1 MKVDIANDEI
11 LCNDPVEKIV
21 NNEYTDL
28 SDEFKVLSY
37 TLEEIITEKMRSL
50 MQRTMPRDLY
60 DNFYLFEIEN
70 NAIEQYLL
78 DFKKKA
84 EFKKLNPS
92 ELTEVVQ
99 NKKERFRKQ
108 WEENLVNQITDV
120 PDFEDVWRRLG
131 KHWKK
136 FEKMVNN

>member
-1 MKVDIANDEI
+1 
-11 LCNDPVEKIV
+11 
-21 NNEYTDL
+21 
-28 SDEFKVLSY
+28 
-37 TLEEIITEKMRSL
+37 

-60 DNFYLFEIEN
+60 DIYYLFEIEN

-92 ELTEVVQ
+92 GLTEVVQ

-120 PDFEDVWRRLG
+120 PEFEDVWRRLG